1 MFKYIKEP
9 NIADLSWCSILE
21 KDVKYIKVI
30 HGEGI
35 ETFKNFFVE
44 GVWDDSFEL
53 GNFEKSTFFMGSGGK
68 IVSEEETK
76 IMFSTTSHTLERLYS
91 IKHIDK
97 TYISN
102 SLPLILKTSKI
113 KVDIQYRKYE
123 SDFNTI
129 LKGINEYKKY
139 IHLEKNL
146 KLNLHYYCNILIS
159 DSCEIEIID
168 KPSVEPFINYDDYKK
183 RLLKSTKQL
192 VTNANS
198 SFRKRTYGLV
208 TTISKGYD
216 APACAALSKELG
228 CDTALTF
235 DKPAHYQ
242 LDSGEDIA
250 KKLGY
255 KKIIKKNANDY
266 LENNSLLE
274 TEFLSSGEL
283 GSGIIFTAFEKEFKH
298 NLVFMGL
305 RGDNIW
311 AKKQSNINNE
321 FRFDDEVFTDS
332 SMVENRLRVG
342 YSIIPVPLFGAS
354 QWKSIHNISTSKEME
369 KYSVGGNY
377 DRPIPRRMLEEK
389 GISRNMF
396 GMKKTGA
403 GFNYRYDNLNR
414 VKKRMSPHS
423 FESFQTF
430 YKSNKTYNVS
440 TLKYMSRYL
449 WSSRKQYINYALNK
463 SNLKYRLYDEQND
476 DISNPGAPSYLFP
489 WAISATMSILG
500 EKLNNNHLI

>member
-1 MFKYIKEP
+1 MFEYIKEP

-21 KDVKYIKVI
+21 KNSNPIKVI

-35 ETFKNFFVE
+35 EIFKDFFVE
-44 GVWDDSFEL
+44 GVWDDCFEL
-53 GNFEKSTFFMGSGGK
+53 GNFEKSTFFMGSGAK
-68 IVSEEETK
+68 IISEEKNEV
-76 IMFSTTSHTLERLYS
+76 MFSTTSHTLERLYS
-91 IKHIDK
+91 IKHMNR

-102 SLPLILKTSKI
+102 SLPLILTISKI
-113 KVDIQYRKYE
+113 KIDIKYRNYE

-129 LKGINEYKKY
+129 LKGIDEYKKY
-139 IHLEKNL
+139 IPLEKNL
-146 KLNLHYYCNILIS
+146 KLNLHYYCNILVN
-159 DSCEIEIID
+159 DSHKIEIID
-168 KPSVEPFINYDDYKK
+168 KPTIEPLIDYNDYKTKLFESTK
-183 RLLKSTKQL
+183 RL
-192 VTNANS
+192 VANANS
-198 SFRKRTYGLV
+198 SFRNRTYGLV

-216 APACAALSKELG
+216 APASAVLAKELG

-235 DKPAHYQ
+235 NEPSHYE

-255 KKIIKKNANDY
+255 SNIIKKNANHY
-266 LENNSLLE
+266 LKNNSLLE

-283 GSGIIFTAFEKEFKH
+283 GSGIIFTSFEEEFKH

-311 AKKQSNINNE
+311 AKKQTNINNK
-321 FRFDDEVFTDS
+321 FRFDDEVLTDS

-354 QWKSIHNISTSKEME
+354 QWKSINDISTSKEME
-369 KYSVGGNY
+369 QYSVGGDY

-389 GISRNMF
+389 CIDRDMF
-396 GMKKTGA
+396 GMAKTGA

-423 FESFQTF
+423 FESFQKF
-430 YKSNKTYNVS
+430 YKSNKNYSVS
-440 TLKYMSRYL
+440 SLKHMSKYL
-449 WSSRKQYINYALNK
+449 WTSKKQYTNYVLNK
-463 SNLKYRLYDEQND
+463 SKLKYRLYDEQND
-476 DISNPGAPSYLFP
+476 DY
-489 WAISATMSILG
+489 
-500 EKLNNNHLI
+500 